1 MTITEKALEL
11 FMNSDMEWIDAVK
24 AAEESK
30 SGKFIPACQF
40 VQKMKRKHHANP
52 AWVWDV
58 LEDNG
63 ILKGHGHILSAEEQA
78 DIEAYIIDGLK

>member
-1 MTITEKALEL
+1 MTMIEKAIDL
-11 FMNSDMEWIDAVK
+11 FMNSDMEWTDAVK
-24 AAEESK
+24 AVEAEENA
-30 SGKFIPACQF
+30 KFIPACQF

-58 LEDNG
+58 LGDNG
-63 ILKGHGHILSAEEQA
+63 IIKGHGHILSAEEQA

>member
-1 MTITEKALEL
+1 MTITEKVIDL
-11 FMNSDMEWIDAVK
+11 FMNSDMEWLDAVK
-24 AAEESK
+24 AVEERES
-30 SGKFIPACQF
+30 SRFIPACQF

-58 LEDNG
+58 LGDNG

-78 DIEAYIIDGLK
+78 DIEEYIIDGLK

>member
-1 MTITEKALEL
+1 MNKTEKAIEL

-24 AAEESK
+24 AVEASENNR
-30 SGKFIPACQF
+30 FISACHF

-58 LEDNG
+58 LGDNG
-63 ILKGHGHILSAEEQA
+63 IIKGHGHILSAEEQA